1 MKKRLLSLAL
11 ALCLVCSLLP
21 GTALAAAGP
30 NPFWDIPASHW
41 AHDEVTY
48 VYENDLMNGTS
59 STHFSPDAR
68 TTRAQVVTVLYRL
81 AGQPAADWENPF
93 WDVPA
98 SAWFHDAVTWAWEND
113 ITGGV
118 SSTHFGAGNAVTREQ
133 LATFLY
139 RYAQDQGYDTS
150 ARADLSGYSDAGLV
164 SSYATE
170 ALSWAN
176 ATGLITGTT
185 ATTLSPQ
192 GSATRAQGATI
203 LSRFCQDVIPGG
215 YVSPAHMIR
224 NLEGSTLSKKDTLV
238 AMAEV
243 LLDDGFAPAFVAG
256 ILGNILVEGDCGR
269 FESSAYISNPDAEPD
284 YLVYMDENYDYREK
298 YSYKLIYEGIS
309 LQEVYN
315 MILELGPEGANGRG
329 SCFGLGCLQW
339 TSYERIKRLVEN
351 YIEVAGDADTITLA
365 QVQEAEGMTVS
376 YELNNTYRSVYT
388 TWQSENADQNTTEAA
403 FAAGVIVR
411 NRSRIPGCEGCLRIT
426 VGTPAENARMLETV
440 KNFRL

>member
-21 GTALAAAGP
+21 GTALAAGE
-30 NPFWDIPASHW
+30 NPFTDVPASHW
-41 AHDEVTY
+41 AHDDITY
-48 VYENDLMNGTS
+48 VYENDLMNGTDGS
-59 STHFSPDAR
+59 LFSPEST

-185 ATTLSPQ
+185 GTTLSPQ
-192 GSATRAQGATI
+192 GSATRAQVATI

-224 NLEGSTLSKKDTLV
+224 NLEDSTLSKKDTLV

-256 ILGNILVEGDCGR
+256 ILGNIMVEGDCGR

-388 TWQSENADQNTTEAA
+388 TWQSENADQNTAEAA
-403 FAAGVIVR
+403 FAAGVIVCVR
-411 NRSRIPGCEGCLRIT
+411 YGVP
-426 VGTPAENARMLETV
+426 VGYNTEAVQNTRGALAEAVYNVMMG
-440 KNFRL
+440 NS

>member
-21 GTALAAAGP
+21 GTALAAGE
-30 NPFWDIPASHW
+30 NPFTDVPASHW
-41 AHDEVTY
+41 AHDDITY
-48 VYENDLMNGTS
+48 VYENDLMNGTDGS
-59 STHFSPDAR
+59 LFSPEST

-133 LATFLY
+133 LAAFLY

-185 ATTLSPQ
+185 GTTLSPQ
-192 GSATRAQGATI
+192 GSATRAQVATI

-256 ILGNILVEGDCGR
+256 ILGNIMVEGDCGR

-403 FAAGVIVR
+403 FAAGVIVCVR
-411 NRSRIPGCEGCLRIT
+411 YGVP
-426 VGTPAENARMLETV
+426 VGYNTEDVQNTRGALAEAVYNVMMG
-440 KNFRL
+440 NS

>member
-21 GTALAAAGP
+21 GTALAAGE
-30 NPFWDIPASHW
+30 NPFTDVPASHW
-41 AHDEVTY
+41 AHDDITY
-48 VYENDLMNGTS
+48 VYENDLMNGTDGS
-59 STHFSPDAR
+59 LFSPEST

-81 AGQPAADWENPF
+81 AGQPAADWANPF

-133 LATFLY
+133 LAAFLY

-192 GSATRAQGATI
+192 GSATRAQVATI

-224 NLEGSTLSKKDTLV
+224 NLEDSTLSKKDTLV

-284 YLVYMDENYDYREK
+284 YLVYLDENYDYREK

-365 QVQEAEGMTVS
+365 QVQEAEGMTVN

-403 FAAGVIVR
+403 FAAGVIVCVR
-411 NRSRIPGCEGCLRIT
+411 YGVP
-426 VGTPAENARMLETV
+426 VGYNTEEVQNTRGALAEAVYNVMMG
-440 KNFRL
+440 NS

>member
-21 GTALAAAGP
+21 GTALAAGE
-30 NPFWDIPASHW
+30 NPFTDVPASHW
-41 AHDEVTY
+41 AHDDITY
-48 VYENDLMNGTS
+48 VYENDLMNGTDGS
-59 STHFSPDAR
+59 LFSPEST

-81 AGQPAADWENPF
+81 AGQPAADWANPF

-185 ATTLSPQ
+185 ATTLSPK
-192 GSATRAQGATI
+192 GSATRAQVATI

-224 NLEGSTLSKKDTLV
+224 NLEDSTLSKKDTLV

-256 ILGNILVEGDCGR
+256 ILGNIMVEGDCGR

-284 YLVYMDENYDYREK
+284 YLVYLDENYDYREK

-315 MILELGPEGANGRG
+315 MILELGPGGANGRG

-351 YIEVAGDADTITLA
+351 YLDVNGNADSITLA

-403 FAAGVIVR
+403 FAAGVIVCVR
-411 NRSRIPGCEGCLRIT
+411 YGVP
-426 VGTPAENARMLETV
+426 VGYNTEEVQNTRGALAEAVYNVMMG
-440 KNFRL
+440 NS

>member
-21 GTALAAAGP
+21 GTALAAGE
-30 NPFWDIPASHW
+30 NPFTDVPASHW
-41 AHDEVTY
+41 AHDDITY
-48 VYENDLMNGTS
+48 VYENDLMNGTDGS
-59 STHFSPDAR
+59 LFSPEST

-192 GSATRAQGATI
+192 GSATRAQVATI

-256 ILGNILVEGDCGR
+256 ILGNIMVEGDCGR

-403 FAAGVIVR
+403 FAAGVIVCVR
-411 NRSRIPGCEGCLRIT
+411 YGVP
-426 VGTPAENARMLETV
+426 VGYNTEEVQNTRGALAEAVYNVMMG
-440 KNFRL
+440 NS

>member
-21 GTALAAAGP
+21 GTALAAGE
-30 NPFWDIPASHW
+30 NPFTDVSASHW
-41 AHDEVTY
+41 AHDDITY
-48 VYENDLMNGTS
+48 VYENDLMNGTDGS
-59 STHFSPDAR
+59 LFSPEST

-185 ATTLSPQ
+185 ATTLSPK
-192 GSATRAQGATI
+192 GSATRAQVATI

-256 ILGNILVEGDCGR
+256 ILGNIMVEGDCGR

-284 YLVYMDENYDYREK
+284 YLVYLDENYDYREK

-403 FAAGVIVR
+403 FAAGVIVCVR
-411 NRSRIPGCEGCLRIT
+411 YGVP
-426 VGTPAENARMLETV
+426 VGYNTEEVQNTRGALAEAVYNVMMG
-440 KNFRL
+440 NS

>member
-21 GTALAAAGP
+21 GTALAAGEK
-30 NPFWDIPASHW
+30 PFTDVPASHW
-41 AHDEVTY
+41 AHDDITY
-48 VYENDLMNGTS
+48 VYENDLMNGTDGS
-59 STHFSPDAR
+59 LFSPEST

-81 AGQPAADWENPF
+81 AGQPAADWANPF

-185 ATTLSPQ
+185 GTTLSPQ
-192 GSATRAQGATI
+192 GSATRAQVATI

-238 AMAEV
+238 AMAQV
-243 LLDDGFAPAFVAG
+243 LLDDGYAPAFVAG

-269 FESSAYISNPDAEPD
+269 FESSAYTSNPDAKPD
-284 YLVYMDENYDYREK
+284 YLVYLDENYDYREK

-309 LQEVYN
+309 VKEVYA
-315 MILELGPEGANGRG
+315 MILELGPGGANGRG

-388 TWQSENADQNTTEAA
+388 TWQSENANQNTTEAA
-403 FAAGVIVR
+403 FAAGVIVCVR
-411 NRSRIPGCEGCLRIT
+411 YGVP
-426 VGTPAENARMLETV
+426 VGYNTEEVQNTRGALAEAVYNVMMG
-440 KNFRL
+440 NS

>member
-21 GTALAAAGP
+21 GTALAAGE
-30 NPFWDIPASHW
+30 NPFTDVPASHW
-41 AHDEVTY
+41 AHDDITY
-48 VYENDLMNGTS
+48 VYENDLMNGTDGS
-59 STHFSPDAR
+59 LFSPEST

-81 AGQPAADWENPF
+81 AGQPAADWANPF

-133 LATFLY
+133 LAAFLY

-185 ATTLSPQ
+185 GTTLSPQ
-192 GSATRAQGATI
+192 GSATRAQVATI

-224 NLEGSTLSKKDTLV
+224 NLEASDLSKKDTLV
-238 AMAEV
+238 AMAQV
-243 LLDDGFAPAFVAG
+243 LLDDGYAPAFVAG

-269 FESSAYISNPDAEPD
+269 FESSAYTSNPDAKPD
-284 YLVYMDENYDYREK
+284 YLVYLDENYDYREK

-309 LQEVYN
+309 VKEVYA
-315 MILELGPEGANGRG
+315 MILELGPGGANGRG

-351 YIEVAGDADTITLA
+351 YLSVNGNSDSITLA

-403 FAAGVIVR
+403 FAAGVIVCVR
-411 NRSRIPGCEGCLRIT
+411 YGVP
-426 VGTPAENARMLETV
+426 VGYNTEEVQNTRGALAEAVYNVMMG
-440 KNFRL
+440 NS

>member
-21 GTALAAAGP
+21 GTALAAGE
-30 NPFWDIPASHW
+30 NPFTDVSASHW
-41 AHDEVTY
+41 AHDDITY
-48 VYENDLMNGTS
+48 VYENDLMNGTDGS
-59 STHFSPDAR
+59 LFSPEST

-81 AGQPAADWENPF
+81 AGQPAADWANPF

-176 ATGLITGTT
+176 ATGLIIGTT
-185 ATTLSPQ
+185 ATTLSPK
-192 GSATRAQGATI
+192 GSATRAQVATI

-238 AMAEV
+238 AMAQV
-243 LLDDGFAPAFVAG
+243 LLDDGYAPAFVAG

-269 FESSAYISNPDAEPD
+269 FESSAYTSNPDAKPD
-284 YLVYMDENYDYREK
+284 YLVYLDENYDYREK

-315 MILELGPEGANGRG
+315 MILELGPGGANGRG

-351 YIEVAGDADTITLA
+351 YIEAADGADTITLA

-403 FAAGVIVR
+403 FAAGVIVCVR
-411 NRSRIPGCEGCLRIT
+411 YGVP
-426 VGTPAENARMLETV
+426 VGYNTEEVQNTRGALAEAVYNVMMG
-440 KNFRL
+440 NS

>member
-21 GTALAAAGP
+21 GTALAAGE
-30 NPFWDIPASHW
+30 NPFTDVPASHW
-41 AHDEVTY
+41 AHDDITY
-48 VYENDLMNGTS
+48 VYENDLMNGTDGS
-59 STHFSPDAR
+59 LFSPEST

-81 AGQPAADWENPF
+81 AGQPAANWENPF

-185 ATTLSPQ
+185 GTTLSPQ
-192 GSATRAQGATI
+192 GSATRAQVATI

-224 NLEGSTLSKKDTLV
+224 NLEDSTLSKKDTLV

-256 ILGNILVEGDCGR
+256 ILGNIMVEGDCGR

-351 YIEVAGDADTITLA
+351 YIEVAGGADTITLA

-403 FAAGVIVR
+403 FAAGVIVCVR
-411 NRSRIPGCEGCLRIT
+411 YGVP
-426 VGTPAENARMLETV
+426 VGYNTEEVQNTRGALAEAVYNVMMG
-440 KNFRL
+440 NS

>member
-21 GTALAAAGP
+21 GTALAAGE
-30 NPFWDIPASHW
+30 NPFTDVPASHW
-41 AHDEVTY
+41 AHDDITY
-48 VYENDLMNGTS
+48 VYENDLMNGTDGS
-59 STHFSPDAR
+59 LFSPEST

-133 LATFLY
+133 LAAFLY

-185 ATTLSPQ
+185 ATTLSPK
-192 GSATRAQGATI
+192 GSATRAQVATI

-224 NLEGSTLSKKDTLV
+224 NLEASDLSKKDTLV

-256 ILGNILVEGDCGR
+256 ILGNIMVEGDCGR

-403 FAAGVIVR
+403 FAAGVIVCVR
-411 NRSRIPGCEGCLRIT
+411 YGVP
-426 VGTPAENARMLETV
+426 VGYNTEDVQNTRGALAEAVYNVMMG
-440 KNFRL
+440 NS

>member
-1 MKKRLLSLAL
+1 MKKRLCSLAL
-11 ALCLVCSLLP
+11 AMALTVSLFT
-21 GTALAAAGP
+21 GTASAAGW
-30 NPFWDIPASHW
+30 NPFWDVPQSHW
-41 AHDEVTY
+41 AHEAVTY
-48 VYENDLMNGTS
+48 VYDNDLMNGTDGS
-59 STHFSPDAR
+59 LFSPEST

-81 AGQPAADWENPF
+81 AGQPAADWANPF

-133 LATFLY
+133 LAAFLY

-185 ATTLSPQ
+185 GTTLSPQ
-192 GSATRAQGATI
+192 GSATRAQVATI

-256 ILGNILVEGDCGR
+256 ILGNIMVEGDCGR

-351 YIEVAGDADTITLA
+351 YIEVAGGADTITLA

-403 FAAGVIVR
+403 FAAGVIVCVR
-411 NRSRIPGCEGCLRIT
+411 YGVP
-426 VGTPAENARMLETV
+426 VGYNTEDVQNTRGALAEAVYNVMMG
-440 KNFRL
+440 NS

>member
-1 MKKRLLSLAL
+1 MKKRLCSLAL
-11 ALCLVCSLLP
+11 AMALTVSLFT
-21 GTALAAAGP
+21 GTASAAGW
-30 NPFWDIPASHW
+30 NPFWDVPQSHW
-41 AHDEVTY
+41 AHEAVTY
-48 VYENDLMNGTS
+48 VYDNDLMNGTDGS
-59 STHFSPDAR
+59 LFSPEST

-133 LATFLY
+133 LAAFLY

-185 ATTLSPQ
+185 ATTLSPK
-192 GSATRAQGATI
+192 GSATRAQVATI

-224 NLEGSTLSKKDTLV
+224 NLEDSTLSKKDTLV

-256 ILGNILVEGDCGR
+256 ILGNIMVEGDCGR

-284 YLVYMDENYDYREK
+284 YLVYLDENYDYREK

-339 TSYERIKRLVEN
+339 TSYERIKRLVAN
-351 YIEVAGDADTITLA
+351 YIEAADGADTITLA

-403 FAAGVIVR
+403 FAAGVIVCVR
-411 NRSRIPGCEGCLRIT
+411 YGVP
-426 VGTPAENARMLETV
+426 VGYNTEEVQNTRGALAEAVYNVMMG
-440 KNFRL
+440 NS

>member
-21 GTALAAAGP
+21 GTALVAGE
-30 NPFWDIPASHW
+30 NPFTDVPASHW
-41 AHDEVTY
+41 AHDDITY
-48 VYENDLMNGTS
+48 VYENDLMNGTDGS
-59 STHFSPDAR
+59 LFSPEST

-192 GSATRAQGATI
+192 GSATRAQVATI

-256 ILGNILVEGDCGR
+256 ILGNIMVEGDCGR

-403 FAAGVIVR
+403 FAAGVIVCVR
-411 NRSRIPGCEGCLRIT
+411 YGVP
-426 VGTPAENARMLETV
+426 VGYNTEEVQNTRGALAEAVYNVMMG
-440 KNFRL
+440 NS

>member
-21 GTALAAAGP
+21 GTALAAGE
-30 NPFWDIPASHW
+30 NPFTDVPASHW
-41 AHDEVTY
+41 AHDDITY
-48 VYENDLMNGTS
+48 VYENDLMNGTDGS
-59 STHFSPDAR
+59 LFSPEST

-176 ATGLITGTT
+176 ATGLIIGTT
-185 ATTLSPQ
+185 ATTLSPK
-192 GSATRAQGATI
+192 GSATRAQVATI

-224 NLEGSTLSKKDTLV
+224 NLEDSTLSKKDTLV

-351 YIEVAGDADTITLA
+351 YIEAADGADTITLA

-403 FAAGVIVR
+403 FAAGVIVCVR
-411 NRSRIPGCEGCLRIT
+411 YGVP
-426 VGTPAENARMLETV
+426 VGYNTEEVQNTRGALAEAVYNVMMG
-440 KNFRL
+440 NS

>member
-21 GTALAAAGP
+21 GTALAAGE
-30 NPFWDIPASHW
+30 NPFTDVSASHW
-41 AHDEVTY
+41 AHDDITY
-48 VYENDLMNGTS
+48 VYENDLMNGTDGS
-59 STHFSPDAR
+59 LFSPEST

-192 GSATRAQGATI
+192 GSATRAQVATI

-403 FAAGVIVR
+403 FAAGVIVCVR
-411 NRSRIPGCEGCLRIT
+411 YGVPVGYNTEEVQNTRGALAEAVYT
-426 VGTPAENARMLETV
+426 VMMGNS
-440 KNFRL
+440 

>member
-21 GTALAAAGP
+21 GTALAAGE
-30 NPFWDIPASHW
+30 NPFTDVSASHW
-41 AHDEVTY
+41 AYDDITY
-48 VYENDLMNGTS
+48 VYENDLMNGTDGS
-59 STHFSPDAR
+59 LFSPEST

-133 LATFLY
+133 LAAFLY

-185 ATTLSPQ
+185 ATTLSPK
-192 GSATRAQGATI
+192 GSATRAQVATI

-224 NLEGSTLSKKDTLV
+224 NLEDSTLSKKDTLV

-256 ILGNILVEGDCGR
+256 ILGNIMVEGDCGR

-315 MILELGPEGANGRG
+315 MILELGPGGANGRG

-388 TWQSENADQNTTEAA
+388 TWQSENPDQNTAEAA
-403 FAAGVIVR
+403 FAAGVIVCVR
-411 NRSRIPGCEGCLRIT
+411 YGVP
-426 VGTPAENARMLETV
+426 VGYNTEEVQNTRGALAEAVYNVMMG
-440 KNFRL
+440 NS

>member
-21 GTALAAAGP
+21 GTALVAGE
-30 NPFWDIPASHW
+30 NPFTDVSASHW
-41 AHDEVTY
+41 AHDDITY
-48 VYENDLMNGTS
+48 VYENDLMNGTDGS
-59 STHFSPDAR
+59 LFSPEST

-81 AGQPAADWENPF
+81 AGQPAADWANPF

-133 LATFLY
+133 LAAFLY

-185 ATTLSPQ
+185 GTTLSPQ
-192 GSATRAQGATI
+192 GSATRAQVATI

-256 ILGNILVEGDCGR
+256 ILGNIMVEGDCGR

-403 FAAGVIVR
+403 FAAGVIVCVR
-411 NRSRIPGCEGCLRIT
+411 YGVP
-426 VGTPAENARMLETV
+426 VGYNTEDVQNTRGALAEAVYNVMMG
-440 KNFRL
+440 NS

>member
-21 GTALAAAGP
+21 GTALAAGE
-30 NPFWDIPASHW
+30 NPFTDVSASHW
-41 AHDEVTY
+41 AHDDITY
-48 VYENDLMNGTS
+48 VYENDLMNGTDGS
-59 STHFSPDAR
+59 LFSPEST

-185 ATTLSPQ
+185 GTTLSPQ
-192 GSATRAQGATI
+192 GSATRAQVATI

-224 NLEGSTLSKKDTLV
+224 NLEASDLSKKDTLV
-238 AMAEV
+238 AMAQV
-243 LLDDGFAPAFVAG
+243 LLDDGYAPAFVAG

-269 FESSAYISNPDAEPD
+269 FESSAYTANPDAKPD
-284 YLVYMDENYDYREK
+284 YLVYLDENYDYREK
-298 YSYKLIYEGIS
+298 YSYKLIYEGVS
-309 LQEVYN
+309 VKEVYA

-351 YIEVAGDADTITLA
+351 YIEAADGADTITLA

-403 FAAGVIVR
+403 FAAGVIVCVR
-411 NRSRIPGCEGCLRIT
+411 YGVP
-426 VGTPAENARMLETV
+426 VGYNTEEVQNTRGALAEAVYNVMMG
-440 KNFRL
+440 NS

>member
-21 GTALAAAGP
+21 GTALAAGE
-30 NPFWDIPASHW
+30 NPFTDVPASHW
-41 AHDEVTY
+41 AHDDITY
-48 VYENDLMNGTS
+48 VYENDLMNGTDGS
-59 STHFSPDAR
+59 LFSPEST

-185 ATTLSPQ
+185 GTTLSPQ
-192 GSATRAQGATI
+192 GSATRAQVATI

-224 NLEGSTLSKKDTLV
+224 NLEDSTLSKKDTLV

-256 ILGNILVEGDCGR
+256 ILGNIMVEGDCGR

-284 YLVYMDENYDYREK
+284 YLVYLDENYDYREK

-351 YIEVAGDADTITLA
+351 YIEAAGDADTITLA

-403 FAAGVIVR
+403 FAAGVIVCVR
-411 NRSRIPGCEGCLRIT
+411 YGVP
-426 VGTPAENARMLETV
+426 VGYNTEEVQNTRGALAEAVYNVMMG
-440 KNFRL
+440 NS

>member
-11 ALCLVCSLLP
+11 ALCLALSLLP
-21 GTALAAAGP
+21 GTALAAGE
-30 NPFWDIPASHW
+30 NPFTDVPASHW
-41 AHDEVTY
+41 AHDDITY
-48 VYENDLMNGTS
+48 VYENDLMNGTDGS
-59 STHFSPDAR
+59 LFSPEST

-81 AGQPAADWENPF
+81 AGQPAADWANPF

-176 ATGLITGTT
+176 ATGLIIGTT
-185 ATTLSPQ
+185 ATTLSPK
-192 GSATRAQGATI
+192 GSATRAQVATI

-224 NLEGSTLSKKDTLV
+224 NLEDSTLSKKDTLV

-256 ILGNILVEGDCGR
+256 ILGNIMVEGDCGR

-284 YLVYMDENYDYREK
+284 YLVYLDENYDYREK

-403 FAAGVIVR
+403 FAAGVIVCVR
-411 NRSRIPGCEGCLRIT
+411 YGVP
-426 VGTPAENARMLETV
+426 VGYNTEEVQNTRGALAEAVYNVMMG
-440 KNFRL
+440 NS

>member
-21 GTALAAAGP
+21 GTALAAGE
-30 NPFWDIPASHW
+30 NPFTDVPASHW
-41 AHDEVTY
+41 AHDDITY
-48 VYENDLMNGTS
+48 VYENDLMNGTDGS
-59 STHFSPDAR
+59 LFSPEST

-192 GSATRAQGATI
+192 GSATRAQVATI

-256 ILGNILVEGDCGR
+256 ILGNIMVEGDCGR

-403 FAAGVIVR
+403 FAAGVIVCVR
-411 NRSRIPGCEGCLRIT
+411 YGVP
-426 VGTPAENARMLETV
+426 VGYNTEDVQNTRGALAEAVYNVMMG
-440 KNFRL
+440 NS

>member
-21 GTALAAAGP
+21 GTALAAGE
-30 NPFWDIPASHW
+30 NPFTDVPASHW
-41 AHDEVTY
+41 AHDDITY
-48 VYENDLMNGTS
+48 VYENDLMNGTDGS
-59 STHFSPDAR
+59 LFSPEST

-133 LATFLY
+133 LAAFLY

-185 ATTLSPQ
+185 ATTLSPK
-192 GSATRAQGATI
+192 GSATRAQVATI

-224 NLEGSTLSKKDTLV
+224 NLEDSTLSKKDTLV

-256 ILGNILVEGDCGR
+256 ILGNIMVEGDCGR

-403 FAAGVIVR
+403 FAAGVIVCVR
-411 NRSRIPGCEGCLRIT
+411 YGVP
-426 VGTPAENARMLETV
+426 VGYNTEEVQNTRGALAEAVYNVMMG
-440 KNFRL
+440 NS

>member
-21 GTALAAAGP
+21 GTALAAGEK
-30 NPFWDIPASHW
+30 PFTDVPASHW
-41 AHDEVTY
+41 AHDDITY
-48 VYENDLMNGTS
+48 VYENDLMNGTDGS
-59 STHFSPDAR
+59 LFSPEST
-68 TTRAQVVTVLYRL
+68 TTRAMVVTVLYRIE
-81 AGQPAADWENPF
+81 GQPAADWENPF

-164 SSYATE
+164 SSYATQ

-185 ATTLSPQ
+185 ATTLSPK
-192 GSATRAQGATI
+192 GSATRAQVATI
-203 LSRFCQDVIPGG
+203 LSRFCQDVVPGG

-224 NLEGSTLSKKDTLV
+224 NLEASDLSKKDTLV

-243 LLDDGFAPAFVAG
+243 LLDDGYAPAFVAG

-269 FESSAYISNPDAEPD
+269 FESSAYTSNPDAKPD
-284 YLVYMDENYDYREK
+284 YLVYLDENYDYREK

-351 YIEVAGDADTITLA
+351 YLDVNGNADSITLA

-403 FAAGVIVR
+403 FAAGVIVCVR
-411 NRSRIPGCEGCLRIT
+411 YGVP
-426 VGTPAENARMLETV
+426 VGYNTEEVQNTRGALAEAVYNVMMG
-440 KNFRL
+440 NS

>member
-21 GTALAAAGP
+21 GTALAAGE
-30 NPFWDIPASHW
+30 NPFTDVSASHW
-41 AHDEVTY
+41 AYDDITY
-48 VYENDLMNGTS
+48 VYENDLMNGTDGS
-59 STHFSPDAR
+59 LFSPEST

-185 ATTLSPQ
+185 GTTLSPK
-192 GSATRAQGATI
+192 GSATRAQVATI

-224 NLEGSTLSKKDTLV
+224 NLEASDLSKKDTLV

-256 ILGNILVEGDCGR
+256 ILGNIMVEGDCGR

-284 YLVYMDENYDYREK
+284 YLVYLDENYDYREK

-388 TWQSENADQNTTEAA
+388 TWQNADQNTTEAA
-403 FAAGVIVR
+403 FAAGVIVCVR
-411 NRSRIPGCEGCLRIT
+411 YGVP
-426 VGTPAENARMLETV
+426 VGYNTEEVQNTRGALAEAVYNVMMG
-440 KNFRL
+440 NS

>member
-1 MKKRLLSLAL
+1 MKKRLCSLAL
-11 ALCLVCSLLP
+11 AMALTVSLFT
-21 GTALAAAGP
+21 GTASAAGW
-30 NPFWDIPASHW
+30 NPFWDVPQSHW
-41 AHDEVTY
+41 AHEAVTY
-48 VYENDLMNGTS
+48 VYDNDLMNGTDGS
-59 STHFSPDAR
+59 LFSPEST

-81 AGQPAADWENPF
+81 AGQPAADWANPF

-185 ATTLSPQ
+185 GTTLSPQ
-192 GSATRAQGATI
+192 GSATRAQVATI

-224 NLEGSTLSKKDTLV
+224 NLEDSTLSKKDTLV

-256 ILGNILVEGDCGR
+256 ILGNIMVEGDCGR

-351 YIEVAGDADTITLA
+351 YIEAADGADTITLA

-403 FAAGVIVR
+403 FAAGVIVCVR
-411 NRSRIPGCEGCLRIT
+411 YGVP
-426 VGTPAENARMLETV
+426 VGYNTEDVQNTRGALAEAVYNVMMG
-440 KNFRL
+440 NS

>member
-21 GTALAAAGP
+21 GTALAAGE
-30 NPFWDIPASHW
+30 NPFTDVPASHW
-41 AHDEVTY
+41 AHDDITY
-48 VYENDLMNGTS
+48 VYENDLMNGTDGS
-59 STHFSPDAR
+59 LFSPEST

-81 AGQPAADWENPF
+81 AGQPAADWANPF

-185 ATTLSPQ
+185 ATTLSPK
-192 GSATRAQGATI
+192 GSATRAQVATI

-224 NLEGSTLSKKDTLV
+224 NLEDSTLSKKDTLV

-256 ILGNILVEGDCGR
+256 ILGNIMVEGDCGR

-403 FAAGVIVR
+403 FAAGVIVCVR
-411 NRSRIPGCEGCLRIT
+411 YGVP
-426 VGTPAENARMLETV
+426 VGYNTEDVQNTRGALAEAVYNVMMG
-440 KNFRL
+440 NS

>member
-21 GTALAAAGP
+21 GTALAAGE
-30 NPFWDIPASHW
+30 NPFTDVPASHW
-41 AHDEVTY
+41 AHDDITY
-48 VYENDLMNGTS
+48 VYENDLMNGTDGS
-59 STHFSPDAR
+59 LFSPEIT

-192 GSATRAQGATI
+192 GSATRAQVATI

-238 AMAEV
+238 AMAQV
-243 LLDDGFAPAFVAG
+243 LLDDGYAPAFVAG

-269 FESSAYISNPDAEPD
+269 FESSAYTSNPDAKPD
-284 YLVYMDENYDYREK
+284 YLVYLDENYDYREK

-315 MILELGPEGANGRG
+315 MILELGPGGANGRG

-403 FAAGVIVR
+403 FAAGVIVCVR
-411 NRSRIPGCEGCLRIT
+411 YGVP
-426 VGTPAENARMLETV
+426 VGYNTEEVQNTRGALAEAVYNVMMG
-440 KNFRL
+440 NS

>member
-21 GTALAAAGP
+21 GTALAAGE
-30 NPFWDIPASHW
+30 NPFTDVPASHW
-41 AHDEVTY
+41 AHDDITY
-48 VYENDLMNGTS
+48 VYENDLMNGTDGS
-59 STHFSPDAR
+59 LFSPEST

-133 LATFLY
+133 LAAFLY

-185 ATTLSPQ
+185 GTTLSPQ
-192 GSATRAQGATI
+192 GSATRAQVATI

-224 NLEGSTLSKKDTLV
+224 NLEDSTLSKKDTLV

-256 ILGNILVEGDCGR
+256 ILGNIMVEGDCGR

-403 FAAGVIVR
+403 FAAGVIVCVR
-411 NRSRIPGCEGCLRIT
+411 YGVP
-426 VGTPAENARMLETV
+426 VGYNTEEVQNTRGALAEAVYNVMMG
-440 KNFRL
+440 NS

>member
-21 GTALAAAGP
+21 GTALAAGE
-30 NPFWDIPASHW
+30 NPFTDVPASHW
-41 AHDEVTY
+41 AHDDITY
-48 VYENDLMNGTS
+48 VYENDLMNGTDGS
-59 STHFSPDAR
+59 LFSPEST

-192 GSATRAQGATI
+192 GSATRAQVATI

-224 NLEGSTLSKKDTLV
+224 NLEASDLSKKDTLV
-238 AMAEV
+238 AMAQV
-243 LLDDGFAPAFVAG
+243 LLDDGYAPAFVAG

-269 FESSAYISNPDAEPD
+269 FESSAYTSNPDAKPD
-284 YLVYMDENYDYREK
+284 YLVYLDENYDYREK

-309 LQEVYN
+309 VKEVYA
-315 MILELGPEGANGRG
+315 MILELGPGGANGRG

-351 YIEVAGDADTITLA
+351 YLDVNGNADSITLA

-403 FAAGVIVR
+403 FAAGVIVCVR
-411 NRSRIPGCEGCLRIT
+411 YGVP
-426 VGTPAENARMLETV
+426 VGYNTEEVQNTRGALAEAVYNVMMG
-440 KNFRL
+440 NS

>member
-21 GTALAAAGP
+21 GTALAAGEK
-30 NPFWDIPASHW
+30 PFTDVPASHW
-41 AHDEVTY
+41 AHDDITY
-48 VYENDLMNGTS
+48 VYENDLMNGTDGS
-59 STHFSPDAR
+59 LFSPEST

-192 GSATRAQGATI
+192 GSATRAQVATI

-256 ILGNILVEGDCGR
+256 ILGNIMVEGDCGR

-284 YLVYMDENYDYREK
+284 YLVYLDENYDYREK

-403 FAAGVIVR
+403 FAAGVIVCVR
-411 NRSRIPGCEGCLRIT
+411 YGVP
-426 VGTPAENARMLETV
+426 VGYNTEEVQNTRGALAEAVYNVMMG
-440 KNFRL
+440 NS

>member
-21 GTALAAAGP
+21 GTALAAGE
-30 NPFWDIPASHW
+30 NPFTDVPASHW
-41 AHDEVTY
+41 AHDDITY
-48 VYENDLMNGTS
+48 VYENDLMNGTDGS
-59 STHFSPDAR
+59 LFSPEST

-185 ATTLSPQ
+185 GTTLSPQ
-192 GSATRAQGATI
+192 GSATRAQVATI

-224 NLEGSTLSKKDTLV
+224 NLEDSTLSKKDTLV

-256 ILGNILVEGDCGR
+256 ILGNIMVEGDCGR

-315 MILELGPEGANGRG
+315 MILELGPGGANGRG

-351 YIEVAGDADTITLA
+351 YLSVNGNSDSITLA

-403 FAAGVIVR
+403 FAAGVIVCVR
-411 NRSRIPGCEGCLRIT
+411 YGVP
-426 VGTPAENARMLETV
+426 VGYNTEEVQNTRGALAEAVYNVMMG
-440 KNFRL
+440 NS

>member
-1 MKKRLLSLAL
+1 MKKRMLRLTLTLCLALSLL
-11 ALCLVCSLLP
+11 T
-21 GTALAAAGP
+21 GTASAAATPTFADVQEGD
-30 NPFWDIPASHW
+30 WYVEDVA
-41 AHDEVTY
+41 Y
-48 VYENDLMNGTS
+48 VYEHGLMDGTAAY
-59 STHFSPDAR
+59 TFSPNGKA
-68 TTRAQVVTVLYRL
+68 TRAMVITILYRL
-81 AGQPAADWENPF
+81 AGQPASSGDSPFQDVRPSDWF
-93 WDVPA
+93 SPA
-98 SAWFHDAVTWAWEND
+98 VAWAVTHGIANG
-113 ITGGV
+113 T
-118 SSTHFGAGNAVTREQ
+118 SATAFSPNAIITREQ
-133 LATFLY
+133 LAAFLY

-192 GSATRAQGATI
+192 GSATRAQVATI

-256 ILGNILVEGDCGR
+256 ILGNIMVEGDCGR

-351 YIEVAGDADTITLA
+351 YLDVNGNADSITLA

-403 FAAGVIVR
+403 FAAGVIVCVR
-411 NRSRIPGCEGCLRIT
+411 YGVP
-426 VGTPAENARMLETV
+426 VGYNTEEVQNTRGALAEAVYNVMMG
-440 KNFRL
+440 NS

>member
-21 GTALAAAGP
+21 GTALAAGE
-30 NPFWDIPASHW
+30 NPFTDVPASHW
-41 AHDEVTY
+41 AHDDITY
-48 VYENDLMNGTS
+48 VYENDLMNGTDGS
-59 STHFSPDAR
+59 LFSPEST

-81 AGQPAADWENPF
+81 AGQPAADWANPF

-192 GSATRAQGATI
+192 GSATRAQVATI

-256 ILGNILVEGDCGR
+256 ILGNIMVEGDCGR

-351 YIEVAGDADTITLA
+351 YIEAADGADTITLA

-403 FAAGVIVR
+403 FAAGVIVCVR
-411 NRSRIPGCEGCLRIT
+411 YGVP
-426 VGTPAENARMLETV
+426 VGYNTEEVQNTRGALAEAVYNVMMG
-440 KNFRL
+440 NS

>member
-21 GTALAAAGP
+21 GTALTAGE
-30 NPFWDIPASHW
+30 NPFTDVPASHW
-41 AHDEVTY
+41 AHDDITY
-48 VYENDLMNGTS
+48 VYENDLMNGTDGS
-59 STHFSPDAR
+59 LFSPEST

-192 GSATRAQGATI
+192 GSATRAQVATI

-256 ILGNILVEGDCGR
+256 ILGNIMVEGDCGR

-351 YIEVAGDADTITLA
+351 YIEAADGADTITLA

-403 FAAGVIVR
+403 FAAGVIVCVR
-411 NRSRIPGCEGCLRIT
+411 YGVP
-426 VGTPAENARMLETV
+426 VGYNTEEVQNTRGALAEAVYNVMMG
-440 KNFRL
+440 NS

>member
-21 GTALAAAGP
+21 GTALAAGE
-30 NPFWDIPASHW
+30 NPFTDVPASHW
-41 AHDEVTY
+41 AHDDITY
-48 VYENDLMNGTS
+48 VYENDLMNGTDGS
-59 STHFSPDAR
+59 LFSPEST

-185 ATTLSPQ
+185 GTTLSPQ
-192 GSATRAQGATI
+192 GSATRAQVATI

-224 NLEGSTLSKKDTLV
+224 NLEDSTLSKKDTLV

-256 ILGNILVEGDCGR
+256 ILGNIMVEGDCGR

-284 YLVYMDENYDYREK
+284 YLVYLDENYDYREK

-315 MILELGPEGANGRG
+315 MILELGPGGANGRG

-403 FAAGVIVR
+403 FAAGVIVCVR
-411 NRSRIPGCEGCLRIT
+411 YGVP
-426 VGTPAENARMLETV
+426 VGYNTEEVQNTRGALAEAVYNVMMG
-440 KNFRL
+440 NS

>member
-21 GTALAAAGP
+21 GTALAAGE
-30 NPFWDIPASHW
+30 NPFTDVPASHW
-41 AHDEVTY
+41 AHDDITY
-48 VYENDLMNGTS
+48 VYENDLMNGTDGS
-59 STHFSPDAR
+59 LFSPEST

-185 ATTLSPQ
+185 GTTLSPQ
-192 GSATRAQGATI
+192 GSATRAQVATI

-224 NLEGSTLSKKDTLV
+224 NLEASDLSKKDTLV
-238 AMAEV
+238 AMAQV
-243 LLDDGFAPAFVAG
+243 LLDDGYAPAFVAG

-269 FESSAYISNPDAEPD
+269 FESSAYTSNPDAKPD
-284 YLVYMDENYDYREK
+284 YLVYLDENYDYREK

-309 LQEVYN
+309 VKEVYA
-315 MILELGPEGANGRG
+315 MILELGPGGANGRG

-351 YIEVAGDADTITLA
+351 YLDVNGNADSITLA

-403 FAAGVIVR
+403 FAAGVIVCVR
-411 NRSRIPGCEGCLRIT
+411 YGVP
-426 VGTPAENARMLETV
+426 VGYNTEDVQNTRGALAEAVYNVMMG
-440 KNFRL
+440 NS

>member
-21 GTALAAAGP
+21 GTALAAGE
-30 NPFWDIPASHW
+30 NPFTDVSASHW
-41 AHDEVTY
+41 AHDDITY
-48 VYENDLMNGTS
+48 VYENDLMNGTDGS
-59 STHFSPDAR
+59 LFSPEST

-185 ATTLSPQ
+185 GTTLSPQ
-192 GSATRAQGATI
+192 GSATRAQVATI

-224 NLEGSTLSKKDTLV
+224 NLEDSTLSKKDTLV
-238 AMAEV
+238 AMAQV
-243 LLDDGFAPAFVAG
+243 LLDDGYAPAFVAG

-269 FESSAYISNPDAEPD
+269 FESSAYTSNPDAKPD
-284 YLVYMDENYDYREK
+284 YLVYLDENYDYREK

-309 LQEVYN
+309 VKEVYA
-315 MILELGPEGANGRG
+315 MILELGPGGANGRG

-351 YIEVAGDADTITLA
+351 YIEAADGADTITLA

-403 FAAGVIVR
+403 FAAGVIVCVR
-411 NRSRIPGCEGCLRIT
+411 YGVP
-426 VGTPAENARMLETV
+426 VGYNTEEVQNTRGALAEAVYNVMMG
-440 KNFRL
+440 NS